1 MKLRIKGNSIRI
13 RLTKTEVASIS
24 SEEGYLEE
32 EISFGNTKLIYALQ
46 QVGTGNELSASFEG
60 NKITLFVPS
69 ALTNG
74 WPQNNVVGFEANMPL
89 GDNRSL
95 YLLLEKD
102 FVCLDHTTEDQSD
115 NYENPN
121 KVC

>member
-13 RLTKTEVASIS
+13 RLTKTEVERIS

-32 EISFGNTKLIYALQ
+32 ETSFGNANFIYALQ
-46 QVGTGNELSASFEG
+46 QVGSGTELSASFEG
-60 NKITLFVPS
+60 NKMTMFVPS
-69 ALTNG
+69 ALTDG
-74 WPQNNVVGFEANMPL
+74 WPKNNVVGFEVNMPL
-89 GDNRSL
+89 DDNKSL

-102 FVCLDHTTEDQSD
+102 FVCLDHTNEDQSD